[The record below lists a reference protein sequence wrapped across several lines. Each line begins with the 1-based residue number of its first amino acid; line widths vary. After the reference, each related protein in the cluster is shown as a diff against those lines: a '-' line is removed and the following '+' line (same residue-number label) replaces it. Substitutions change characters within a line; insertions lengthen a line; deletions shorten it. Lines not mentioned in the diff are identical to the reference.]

1 MSKEIIMALTPAEV
15 KLINKTREEKAKK
28 IDEKVET
35 NNLAIAYLEK
45 ELPSLKDFLKP
56 WNILPEYGEVQSPR
70 LFSVLNSRREDDQL
84 IFDVVGAKTVSEAKR
99 SPFYVEYI
107 KYVLPQHIYGIE
119 AYTAGSLVLTVGVCR
134 EKVISF
140 RLSTYGGIVSDNWWD
155 RPLQYSIDYY
165 FIESN
170 IIKFVKKSTDEQAS
184 IIKQWLF
191 NYGEEY
197 SSYLEEIHQNSIKSE
212 AHRSKVMEALGQ
224 YYKVN
229 TTTES
234 EAK

>member
-1 MSKEIIMALTPAEV
+1 MSKETIMALTPEEV
-15 KLINKTREEKAKK
+15 KLIIKARDEKAKK

-56 WNILPEYGEVQSPR
+56 WNILPEYGEIQSPQ
-70 LFSVLNSRREDDQL
+70 LFSVLNSRREGNQL
-84 IFDVVGAKTVSEAKR
+84 TFSVDAAKTVSEAKR

-107 KYVLPQHIYGIE
+107 KYILPQHIYGIE

-140 RLSTYGGIVSDNWWD
+140 RLSTCGGIVSDSWWD
-155 RPLQYSIDYY
+155 RPLQYTIDHY
-165 FIESN
+165 FYDTN
-170 IIKFVKKSTDEQAS
+170 ITDFTKKSTDKQAS

-191 NYGEEY
+191 QYGIEY
-197 SSYLEEIHQNSIKSE
+197 SGYLEKIHQDSIESE
-212 AHRSKVMEALGQ
+212 AHRSKVIEALGQ